1 MQSRLNYT
9 CSGAVRASMLGREL
23 CSIAVSKMNEE
34 KIIAFNKYNDD
45 NNDVI
50 ISHNIFKF

>member
-1 MQSRLNYT
+1 
-9 CSGAVRASMLGREL
+9 MLGREL